1 MSIVTSQQLTR
12 YYEQYKTIDVTFN
25 KEVIAA
31 LGLVARGVY
40 LKIQDRQLPCMVF
53 SSSMSSA
60 RVIASVPA
68 AVMLALKQA
77 NNRLSL
83 RWCFKLPEKVEPIT
97 FFVTCRPTGFT
108 HYAVQGPDVHFVTL
122 EFTQRPPDD
131 LIQILGSLLE
141 ANSNAQR
148 RKDERI
154 IVTPETLKK
163 LGLESREAAVLM
175 EGKSHKCVLR
185 DLSFSGAKVV
195 VSGHANAFINR
206 SVSLKLSRSEQVPEM
221 TLPAM
226 VKRVDE
232 VGGRK
237 DILAISVEYSSDPPT
252 SYKLLINSYV
262 STMRK
267 AAQEAQKAQTPPP
280 ATAPTPVAE
289 SPAAEDA
296 PAAESPTPDIPSE
309 GDPIEDED
317 GKNPADG

>member
-12 YYEQYKTIDVTFN
+12 YYEQYKTTDVTFN
-25 KEVIAA
+25 KQVISA
-31 LGLVARGVY
+31 LGLVTKGVY
-40 LKIQDRQLPCMVF
+40 LKIQDRQLACMVF
-53 SSSMSSA
+53 SSSMASA
-60 RVIASVPA
+60 RVVASVPS
-68 AVMLALKQA
+68 AVMIALKQA
-77 NNRLSL
+77 NNRLAL

-141 ANSNAQR
+141 ANSNSQR

-154 IVTPETLKK
+154 VVTPETLKK
-163 LGLESREAAVLM
+163 LGLESRDAALLL

-195 VSGHANAFINR
+195 VSGKADAFANR
-206 SVSLKLSRSEQVPEM
+206 SASLKFARSDQLPEM
-221 TLPAM
+221 TIPGA

-237 DILAISVEYSSDPPT
+237 DILAVSVEYSSDPPM

-267 AAQEAQKAQTPPP
+267 AAQEARAVVPAPAPAPSPAAQ
-280 ATAPTPVAE
+280 AE
-289 SPAAEDA
+289 SPAAESS
-296 PAAESPTPDIPSE
+296 AAESALDSLPPEIPSE
-309 GDPIEDED
+309 EDPSAEGEDSR
-317 GKNPADG
+317 

>member
-1 MSIVTSQQLTR
+1 MSIITSQQLTR
-12 YYEQYKTIDVTFN
+12 YYEQYKTTDVTFN
-25 KEVIAA
+25 KEVITA

-53 SSSMSSA
+53 SSSMASA
-60 RVIASVPA
+60 RVIASVPS

-77 NNRLSL
+77 NNRLAL
-83 RWCFKLPEKVEPIT
+83 RWCFKLPEKVDPIT

-108 HYAVQGPDVHFVTL
+108 HYAAVQGPDLHFVSL

-163 LGLESREAAVLM
+163 LGLESQGAALLV

-195 VSGHANAFINR
+195 VSGSAEAFSNR
-206 SVSLKLSRSEQVPEM
+206 SVSLKFSRSDQVPEM
-221 TLPAM
+221 TLPAA
-226 VKRVDE
+226 VRRVDE

-237 DILAISVEYSSDPPT
+237 DFLAVSMEYSSDPPM
-252 SYKLLINSYV
+252 SYKLLINSYI

-267 AAQEAQKAQTPPP
+267 SAQDAQKAQVQTAPP
-280 ATAPTPVAE
+280 APARVPPVE
-289 SPAAEDA
+289 SPIG
-296 PAAESPTPDIPSE
+296 ESPSPEIPSE
-309 GDPIEDED
+309 GDTTEDAD